1 MWWGLVYLRWQRM
14 GIRVFVLAQ
23 ITALLAAGLTPDR
36 LAAWPNIG
44 QFFTDLTAPGL
55 TGVLAAVAAAL
66 LVGGY
71 ATIRRVTV

>member
-1 MWWGLVYLRWQRM
+1 
-14 GIRVFVLAQ
+14 
-23 ITALLAAGLTPDR
+23 

-66 LVGGY
+66 LIGGY